1 MQSTESV
8 TSDANATS
16 RGAAVTALGELAAQR
31 ELGFP
36 DVQSVLR
43 EYAIPRTEFRLL
55 LSELARAGIRLPAS
69 LAGQEVPAPAG
80 PRPETTP
87 RPESTSAPETAPH
100 PDRRSGS
107 YDPARN
113 GAGVP
118 KPRTELALRGD
129 EVLDL
134 SRISLVDLGIV
145 PIEQRSGDVSEERE
159 EEEAKPAS
167 VSPRASVPP
176 PARGQMHH
184 PASPAQEPPET
195 REQEHSEPADPVDSP
210 RDSVWQYR
218 EKISKHELLSAEREV
233 ELAKT
238 IEVGLFA
245 EQRLEQRAEHD
256 SHARELRTLVRR
268 GREAFDEFVN
278 ANLRLVF
285 SNAQKYQGHGLDLAD
300 LVQEGNLGLLRAVMK
315 FDYRQG
321 NKFSTYATWWIRQAI
336 TRALADQ
343 PRMIRYPVHVVERL
357 NPVLA
362 AIETLRGSGAVV
374 EYSAVAERLE
384 TSEEE
389 VRRLLTELPTSTSL
403 EGLLEKLDA
412 VTLHEAAERNRDAV
426 EPDLFGLEFEDV
438 ERALGW
444 CEERERD
451 ILRRRHGFLG
461 EPATLDT
468 IGQEYGVTRER
479 IRQIESKAIKKL
491 RRFAPLLYDENPPHG
506 GVESENAKSAT
517 APAEDEGK

>member
-1 MQSTESV
+1 
-8 TSDANATS
+8 
-16 RGAAVTALGELAAQR
+16 
-31 ELGFP
+31 
-36 DVQSVLR
+36 
-43 EYAIPRTEFRLL
+43 
-55 LSELARAGIRLPAS
+55 
-69 LAGQEVPAPAG
+69 
-80 PRPETTP
+80 
-87 RPESTSAPETAPH
+87 
-100 PDRRSGS
+100 
-107 YDPARN
+107 
-113 GAGVP
+113 
-118 KPRTELALRGD
+118 
-129 EVLDL
+129 
-134 SRISLVDLGIV
+134 
-145 PIEQRSGDVSEERE
+145 
-159 EEEAKPAS
+159 
-167 VSPRASVPP
+167 
-176 PARGQMHH
+176 MHH
-184 PASPAQEPPET
+184 LEPPEQQSPET
-195 REQEHSEPADPVDSP
+195 RKQEHSEFANPVDSP

-218 EKISKHELLSAEREV
+218 KEISKHELLSAEREV

-245 EQRLEQRAEHD
+245 EQRLEQRAEND
-256 SHARELRTLVRR
+256 SHARELRTLVRQ

-343 PRMIRYPVHVVERL
+343 PRTIRYPVHVMERL
-357 NPVLA
+357 NPVLT

-389 VRRLLTELPTSTSL
+389 VRWLLTELPTSTSL
-403 EGLLEKLDA
+403 EGLLEKLDT

-426 EPDLFGLEFEDV
+426 EPDLFGLEIEDV

-444 CEERERD
+444 CEDRERD
-451 ILRRRHGFLG
+451 ILRRRHGFIG

-468 IGQEYGVTRER
+468 IGQEHGVTRER

-491 RRFAPLLYDENPPHG
+491 RRFAPLLYDETPLHG
-506 GVESENAKSAT
+506 GVESEKVKNT
-517 APAEDEGK
+517 TTPAEGGEK

>member
-1 MQSTESV
+1 MHSTETDSP
-8 TSDANATS
+8 DRGATS
-16 RGAAVTALGELAAQR
+16 RDAAVVALRELAAQR

-36 DVQSVLR
+36 DVQSVIR
-43 EYAIPRTEFRLL
+43 DFGIPRAEFRSL
-55 LSELARAGIRLPAS
+55 LSELVRAGIPLPAA
-69 LAGQEVPAPAG
+69 LAGQEVSAPAG

-87 RPESTSAPETAPH
+87 RPESTSGSETAPH
-100 PDRRSGS
+100 PDRRSRS
-107 YDPARN
+107 YGPNRS

-134 SRISLVDLGIV
+134 SRISLADLGIV
-145 PIEQRSGDVSEERE
+145 PTEQRSGEVSDERE
-159 EEEAKPAS
+159 GNEVKPAS
-167 VSPRASVPP
+167 TSAQASAPT
-176 PARGQMHH
+176 PARGWMYH
-184 PASPAQEPPET
+184 PEIPAQRPPET
-195 REQEHSEPADPVDSP
+195 RKEDRSESSGPVDFP
-210 RDSVWQYR
+210 KDWVWRYR
-218 EKISKHELLSAEREV
+218 EKISKYELLSAEREV

-245 EQRLEQRAEHD
+245 EQCLEQRAEND
-256 SHARELRTLVRR
+256 SQARELRTLVRQ
-268 GREAFDEFVN
+268 GRDAFDEFVN

-285 SNAQKYQGHGLDLAD
+285 SNARKYQGHGLDLAD

-343 PRMIRYPVHVVERL
+343 PRMIRYPVHVMERL

-362 AIETLRGSGAVV
+362 AIETLRGSDAVV

-403 EGLLEKLDA
+403 EGLLEKLDT
-412 VTLHEAAERNRDAV
+412 VTLHEAAERYRDPI
-426 EPDLFGLEFEDV
+426 EPDLFGLEIEDV

-444 CEERERD
+444 CEDRERD
-451 ILRRRHGFLG
+451 ILRRRHGFVG

-468 IGQEYGVTRER
+468 IGQEYGLTRER

-491 RRFAPLLYDENPPHG
+491 RRFTPSLYDETPPHG
-506 GVESENAKSAT
+506 GAESENAKSAT